1 MATSVIQNPRDTS
14 ASSVAAA
21 AAAASVTTTR
31 PISSLKELMFS
42 REAHLFLRARNNIM
56 EILEKRGFDVSPY
69 MAESP
74 EEVEKLMENP
84 LQFTYHVTEDNSEI
98 DDDKKRRC
106 KVVFAKT
113 IANAIDIIKDFHMGE
128 GHPERL
134 IAGRDEVLIII
145 FGTLS
150 ETGIKTTIA
159 NSRATGLQMDA
170 VHIQHLQFNPL
181 KHELVPEY
189 EIIPLG
195 SPYETEIMDSVAIK
209 KKKQF
214 PLIRSDDI
222 ISRLLGLRPEQMM
235 IVRNKGPIGKHTFIR
250 VCSDN

>member
-1 MATSVIQNPRDTS
+1 MASSIQNTRDTS
-14 ASSVAAA
+14 ASSAAA
-21 AAAASVTTTR
+21 ATTVSV
-31 PISSLKELMFS
+31 LKELTLS

-69 MAESP
+69 MTESP

-84 LQFTYHVTEDNSEI
+84 LQFTYYVTEDNEDI
-98 DDDKKRRC
+98 EDDKKRRC

-113 IANAIDIIKDFHMGE
+113 IANATDIITDFHMGE

-134 IAGRDEVLIII
+134 IPGRDEVLIII

-150 ETGIKTTIA
+150 ETGIKTSIA
-159 NSRATGLQMDA
+159 KSRSTGLQMDA
-170 VHIQHLQFNPL
+170 IHIQHLQFNPL
-181 KHELVPEY
+181 KHDLVPEY

-195 SPYETEIMDSVAIK
+195 SPYETEIMNSIAIK

-222 ISRLLGLRPEQMM
+222 VSRLLGLRPEQMLL
-235 IVRNKGPIGKHTFIR
+235 IRNKGPIGKHTYIR
-250 VCSDN
+250 VCSDT